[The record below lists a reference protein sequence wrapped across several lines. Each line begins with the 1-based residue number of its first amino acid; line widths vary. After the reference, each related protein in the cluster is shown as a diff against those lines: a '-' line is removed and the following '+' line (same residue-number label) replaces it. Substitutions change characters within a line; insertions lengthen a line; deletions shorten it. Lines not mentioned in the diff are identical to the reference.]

1 MFRTPT
7 TAFLTLLLL
16 GGSST
21 VAGTQ
26 DVPNGGPGQAVVM
39 ASGLGEVMLQPDRA
53 TVSITVRT
61 IADEPDQA
69 SSRNRSAAEAVTGAL
84 DTLDLDSLRSSGV
97 RIGPNRRYTSD
108 GPKEE
113 GYFAE
118 RSLRVSTHDLAQVG
132 TIIEAALGAGAT
144 EIDNVAYTSSE
155 EETARRQALARAVEN
170 ARSDAAAVAR
180 AAGGRLGDVILLST
194 GGVNVPR
201 RIIRGFSTG
210 TEIRG
215 GRPSEGAV
223 ELPGPEDLTISA
235 NVEIH
240 WVFEADG

>member
-1 MFRTPT
+1 MLRSLI
-7 TAFLTLLLL
+7 AGCLLFLS
-16 GGSST
+16 GSSALVDAQEVRSST
-21 VAGTQ
+21 S
-26 DVPNGGPGQAVVM
+26 GPAIVM

-61 IADEPDQA
+61 IADEPDEA

-97 RIGPNRRYTSD
+97 RIGPNRQYTSD
-108 GPKEE
+108 GPKQE

-118 RSLRVSTHDLAQVG
+118 RSLRVSTDDLAQVG

-144 EIDNVAYTSSE
+144 EIENVAYTSSE
-155 EETARRQALARAVEN
+155 EETARREALARAVEN
-170 ARSDAAAVAR
+170 ARSHAAAVAR
-180 AAGGRLGDVILLST
+180 AAGGRLGDVVLLST

-210 TEIRG
+210 TDVRG
-215 GRPSEGAV
+215 GRPNEMAV
-223 ELPGPEDLTISA
+223 ELPGPEDLTITA

-240 WVFEADG
+240 WVFEADD